1 MFVFSGD
8 VNTTKQIY
16 LKVAFKSCFVLHQAH
31 FLLFKNNRDQMYTL
45 DQSTWNI
52 FSATVVHA
60 DI

>member
-45 DQSTWNI
+45 DQRT
-52 FSATVVHA
+52 
-60 DI
+60 